1 MLLGLCPGYLYAT
14 ALDDNMGAAD
24 GPVPFKEMTLLGPT
38 HAQSLGFAVSRA
50 APPSSERTAGLRGAR
65 EKLGKH
71 RAV

>member
-24 GPVPFKEMTLLGPT
+24 GPIPLKEMTLLGPT
-38 HAQSLGFAVSRA
+38 HAQSLEFAVSRA
-50 APPSSERTAGLRGAR
+50 APPNSERTTGLRGAR